1 MFAKQIPNGRLL
13 PKKVWHIPSLADE
26 LYNGPVSPTS
36 QMTKRRLFV
45 DLSRQPETPK
55 YGEISRVK
63 CSIWDTEMD
72 EQVASGFQI
81 TNQNNKKSIEI
92 INWDIPTNAEYI
104 FSYVKEVYAIDENK
118 AKNHFDILVKKWNIP
133 DANFEKD
140 ILTSLLKDK
149 AIVQSILFNL
159 EKFIV
164 PLFDKYLEFDD
175 ETKFESYIVNS
186 LSKLGYELPQGF
198 SDGGSQSLFKQVWD
212 EYGLNEQGNVIKTN
226 KWGQTFSSIF
236 LDLKEEIHHKRIKER
251 SNSGVSSQHMTKWG
265 PMSEPE
271 GDGWE
276 D

>member
-36 QMTKRRLFV
+36 QMRKRRIVVELA
-45 DLSRQPETPK
+45 RQPETPK

-63 CSIWDTEMD
+63 CSLWDKEMD
-72 EQVASGFQI
+72 EEIASGFQI

-92 INWDIPTNAEYI
+92 TKWDIPTNAEYI

-118 AKNHFDILVKKWNIP
+118 AKNHFDILVKKWDIP

-149 AIVQSILFNL
+149 AIIQSILFNL

-164 PLFDKYLEFDD
+164 PLFDKYLEFED
-175 ETKFESYIVNS
+175 ETKFQSYIVNS
-186 LSKLGYELPQGF
+186 LSKLGYEL
-198 SDGGSQSLFKQVWD
+198 SDGDFKQVWD
-212 EYGLNEQGNVIKTN
+212 EYGLNEQGDVIKTN

-236 LDLKEEIHHKRIKER
+236 LNLKEEIHHKRIKER